1 MVPVQMSALE
11 HDVGNDTEHGQRD
24 ALLND
29 LQLDEVE
36 RSAILDKAQ
45 AVGWYL
51 TTVFEEGNH
60 PRKGDDA
67 DERPVVADT
76 VLLEFQMPIPSE
88 RHEDVA

>member
-1 MVPVQMSALE
+1 MVPVQVGALE
-11 HDVGNDTEHGQRD
+11 HDVGNDTE
-24 ALLND
+24 L
-29 LQLDEVE
+29 E

-67 DERPVVADT
+67 YEWPVVADT